1 MARQSASLS
10 ATAMAL
16 AVFAAAAMAI
26 TAAPAA
32 AMAITDAA
40 SIRPD
45 QKVDFSELG
54 ADEQYATL
62 GFDLADLQ
70 PEPPSGGRQRRAV
83 NFATPDIILHSPVLL
98 DTALAGVPGSG
109 FNITFSTRGALSYDA
124 LDFYLLAAGTFSG
137 SVFARNVLITNSSW
151 GYVPPA

>member
-70 PEPPSGGRQRRAV
+70 PEPPSGGRQRRASISRPRISSY
-83 NFATPDIILHSPVLL
+83 THRS
-98 DTALAGVPGSG
+98 
-109 FNITFSTRGALSYDA
+109 FSTLPSLVYRAPASTSRSRRGGRCHTTPLTSTCSLPA
-124 LDFYLLAAGTFSG
+124 LLAE
-137 SVFARNVLITNSSW
+137 VSSR
-151 GYVPPA
+151 GMF